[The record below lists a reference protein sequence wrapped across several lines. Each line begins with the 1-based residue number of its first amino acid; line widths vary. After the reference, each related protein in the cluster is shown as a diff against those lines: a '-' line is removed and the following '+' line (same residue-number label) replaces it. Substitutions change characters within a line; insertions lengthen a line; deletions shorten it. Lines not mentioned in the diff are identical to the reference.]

1 MQVLHPRLEG
11 SELPAVIRETRP
23 ALVEDNQSKR
33 LGELFVEVAPVPRLP
48 AVDEVRDEIRDIG
61 EIGLAI
67 AQ

>member
-23 ALVEDNQSKR
+23 ALVEENQSKR

>member
-1 MQVLHPRLEG
+1 VQVLHPRLEC

-23 ALVEDNQSKR
+23 ALVEENQPKG
-33 LGELFVEVAPVPRLP
+33 LGELLVEVAPVPRLP

-61 EIGLAI
+61 EVGLAI